1 MKVMGIDN
9 GMRTGWSFV
18 EDERFVDCGHII
30 TGDSKVTNNKKIIN
44 HFNLLRSVIL
54 NNAPDKIVVETPNDT
69 TGFNKILL
77 SRAYYTNVIHLA
89 YQYNIELID
98 CHAMTL
104 KKAVAGSGRAEKVN
118 VCDALVKR
126 YNVPRERIEI
136 PVYYTAAYKKDEN
149 GNPLVKNY
157 LYDESDATALAYY
170 YFVKGDM

>member
-1 MKVMGIDN
+1 
-9 GMRTGWSFV
+9 
-18 EDERFVDCGHII
+18 
-30 TGDSKVTNNKKIIN
+30 
-44 HFNLLRSVIL
+44 
-54 NNAPDKIVVETPNDT
+54 
-69 TGFNKILL
+69 
-77 SRAYYTNVIHLA
+77 
-89 YQYNIELID
+89 
-98 CHAMTL
+98 
-104 KKAVAGSGRAEKVN
+104 VAGSGRAEKVN